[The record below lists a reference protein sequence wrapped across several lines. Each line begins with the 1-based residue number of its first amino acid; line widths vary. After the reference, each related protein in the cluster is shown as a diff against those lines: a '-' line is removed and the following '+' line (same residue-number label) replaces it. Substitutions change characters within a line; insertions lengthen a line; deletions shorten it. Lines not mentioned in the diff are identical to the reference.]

1 MFCCFRCRLKDLIEC
16 SRWFWL
22 PRKSRK
28 RRENEIPNL
37 TFRLIYIYIYIIS
50 ENKESFFGCFGG
62 SSKDLILCCRWSSS
76 MEIVVLGLVK

>member
-37 TFRLIYIYIYIIS
+37 TFRLIYIYILSRKIRRV
-50 ENKESFFGCFGG
+50 F
-62 SSKDLILCCRWSSS
+62 
-76 MEIVVLGLVK
+76 LVALAAVRKI